1 VQKLTEDQHHFIE
14 DMGQHMVGWGI
25 PRNTGRIY
33 AYLLLQDGPASLD
46 QIAADLEVAKSG
58 VSVGARQLVSFGMVR
73 AIGERGSRRVLY
85 AGLYSLEAIFAARS
99 ANAVDLQARLRQ
111 GAEASPPG
119 SSRERLEEM
128 AEMLQEFIE
137 HAPEVFRQLR
147 ERRRA

>member
-1 VQKLTEDQHHFIE
+1 VQKLTEEQHRFIE

-46 QIAADLEVAKSG
+46 QIAADLEVGKSS
-58 VSVGARQLVSFGMVR
+58 VSVGARQLVAFGMVR

-99 ANAVDLQARLRQ
+99 ANAVELQARLRE

-119 SSRERLEEM
+119 PGREQLGDM
-128 AEMLQEFIE
+128 AEMLQEFIDQ
-137 HAPEVFRQLR
+137 APEVFRQLR
-147 ERRRA
+147 ERRRP

>member
-1 VQKLTEDQHHFIE
+1 
-14 DMGQHMVGWGI
+14 MGQHMVGWGI

-46 QIAADLEVAKSG
+46 QIAVDLEVAKSG
-58 VSVGARQLVSFGMVR
+58 ASVGARQLVALGMVR

-85 AGLYSLEAIFAARS
+85 AALYTLEAIFAARS
-99 ANAVDLQARLRQ
+99 ANAVELRTRLRQ

-119 SSRERLEEM
+119 TSRDQLGEM
-128 AEMLQEFIE
+128 ADMLQEFIDL
-137 HAPEVFRQLR
+137 APEVFRQLR